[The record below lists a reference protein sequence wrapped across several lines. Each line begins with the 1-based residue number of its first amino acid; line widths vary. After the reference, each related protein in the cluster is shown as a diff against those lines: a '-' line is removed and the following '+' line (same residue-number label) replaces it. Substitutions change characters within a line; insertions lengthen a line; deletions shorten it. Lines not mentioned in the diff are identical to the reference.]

1 MRPGRG
7 RPRAARLGL
16 LLWFLITVA
25 WLVAGPR
32 GFVLLLVVLGI
43 YLLGPLWVPVQY
55 RVDDEG
61 LTRATPFGRRVFAW
75 ETLGSYHVAEHERA
89 AYVQLKGRGT
99 ARFLPPLLLLWERE
113 AGDGFSQQL
122 ESALAAHLGGDA
134 GSGS

>member
-25 WLVAGPR
+25 WLAAGPR
-32 GFVLLLVVLGI
+32 GFVLLLVVLGV

-61 LTRATPFGRRVFAW
+61 LTRATPFGRRLFAW
-75 ETLGSYHVAEHERA
+75 ETLGPFHVASRERV
-89 AYVQLKGRGT
+89 AYVQLRGRGT
-99 ARFLPPLLLLWERE
+99 ARFLPPLLLLWEHE
-113 AGDGFSQQL
+113 AGEEFPHRL
-122 ESALAAHLGGDA
+122 ESALAAHLSPDA